1 VCAAETYGY
10 VEPSAVTY
18 NTLISACGK
27 AGKYSEALEVAAA
40 MHARGHM
47 PDSFTVCSLI
57 AAGGNAGQ
65 WQSALATFQDFC
77 ASGGRP
83 NTAAYNALVRGHLTA
98 VQESALPK
106 GLYHGPCNY
115 SQKSMVLGAQVCCA
129 DTCWFAF
136 CAFHNWCVELQAL

>member
-1 VCAAETYGY
+1 M
-10 VEPSAVTY
+10 TY

-47 PDSFTVCSLI
+47 HDSFTVCSLI

-77 ASGGRP
+77 ATGGRP

-98 VQESALPK
+98 VHVSAVPK
-106 GLYHGPCNY
+106 GLY
-115 SQKSMVLGAQVCCA
+115 MVLASTARKAGSWECGSA
-129 DTCWFAF
+129 
-136 CAFHNWCVELQAL
+136 ALTG